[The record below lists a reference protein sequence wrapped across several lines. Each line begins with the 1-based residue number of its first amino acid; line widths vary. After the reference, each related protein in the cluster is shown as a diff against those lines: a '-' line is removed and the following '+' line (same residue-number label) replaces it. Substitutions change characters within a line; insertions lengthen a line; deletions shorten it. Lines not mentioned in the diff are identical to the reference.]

1 MKSRDQVDELR
12 SATGRATYVRGHAL
26 DSEGAAYAETGV
38 RNWYDSQGHG
48 KCSCG
53 ERSPWLDSNAK
64 RKAWHR
70 QHKLDVLRATP

>member
-1 MKSRDQVDELR
+1 MSVI
-12 SATGRATYVRGHAL
+12 VPGHAL
-26 DSEGAAYAETGV
+26 VNGGAAYAETSV
-38 RNWYDSQGHG
+38 RNRYDSQGHG

-70 QHKLDVLRATP
+70 QHKLDVLAGDGRARVGVEVTPK